1 MSSDDLR
8 DEEVRKDAAFIN
20 EYNARIAAILRP
32 AVHLIDFAETSPKQC
47 SSRTKDDILRA
58 AVVFL
63 HATLEDFL
71 RYIGAKYSAEA
82 DLDKRSFGNTD
93 RISELLESAGVSKN
107 EVKKF
112 YPSLKKLMARRHQI
126 VHKGDLK
133 GTVNHEGERDPEPI
147 KASKVKEWYE
157 TIMQFTS
164 AVAAYKLKTGV

>member
-1 MSSDDLR
+1 MSSDNPKL
-8 DEEVRKDAAFIN
+8 EEIRKDRAFID

-32 AVHLIDFAETSPKQC
+32 AIHLIDFAETAPKECSP
-47 SSRTKDDILRA
+47 RIKDDMLRA

-71 RYIGAKYSAEA
+71 RYIGSKYSAEV

-93 RISELLESAGVSKN
+93 RISELLDSAAVAKN

-112 YPSLKKLMARRHQI
+112 YPSLRKLMARRHQI

-133 GTVNHEGERDPEPI
+133 GTLSYEGERDPEPI
-147 KASKVKEWYE
+147 NASEVKEWSE
-157 TIMQFTS
+157 TIIRFMS